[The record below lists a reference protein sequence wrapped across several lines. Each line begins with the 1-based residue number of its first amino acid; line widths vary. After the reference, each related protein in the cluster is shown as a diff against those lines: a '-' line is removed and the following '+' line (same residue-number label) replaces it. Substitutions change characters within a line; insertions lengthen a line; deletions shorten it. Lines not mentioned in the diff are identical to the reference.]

1 MIFSLK
7 GISSKILVLAL
18 VVFISACASKKNAGQ
33 DEQAATD
40 AGATTSSVSTSG
52 SDDGSVQTLSS
63 GSSKGLENLSAAE
76 IQQLLKST
84 SYYFDFDRFNV
95 ASSDERVILA
105 HGQFL
110 AKNSSARVRVEGHTD
125 ERGTREYNIALG
137 ERRGKSVQ
145 QILLSAGAQKK
156 QIEVI
161 SYGEE
166 QPKAQGQTEEA
177 YAQNRRVDLKY
188 TAGQP

>member
-1 MIFSLK
+1 MSFSLK
-7 GISSKILVLAL
+7 GIATKFLVLAL

-33 DEQAATD
+33 DEQATADSTGS
-40 AGATTSSVSTSG
+40 AVSTQA

-63 GSSKGLENLSAAE
+63 GSTKGLGNIDPLELQE
-76 IQQLLKST
+76 LLRKR
-84 SYYFDFDRFNV
+84 SYFFAYDRFNV
-95 ASSDERVILA
+95 SSSDERAVLA

-110 AKNSSARVRVEGHTD
+110 AKNPNARVRLEGHTD

-145 QILLSAGAQKK
+145 QILLSAGAQNR

-188 TAGQP
+188 TVGQP

>member
-1 MIFSLK
+1 
-7 GISSKILVLAL
+7 
-18 VVFISACASKKNAGQ
+18 
-33 DEQAATD
+33 
-40 AGATTSSVSTSG
+40 
-52 SDDGSVQTLSS
+52 
-63 GSSKGLENLSAAE
+63 
-76 IQQLLKST
+76 
-84 SYYFDFDRFNV
+84 
-95 ASSDERVILA
+95 VILA

>member
-1 MIFSLK
+1 MSFSPK
-7 GISSKILVLAL
+7 GIASKILVLAL

-33 DEQAATD
+33 DEQAAAEST
-40 AGATTSSVSTSG
+40 GSGVSTQA

-63 GSSKGLENLSAAE
+63 GASKSLAGLSPME
-76 IQQLLKST
+76 IQELLRKR
-84 SYYFDFDRFNV
+84 SYFFGYDRFNV
-95 ASSDERVILA
+95 AAADEKAILA

-110 AKNSSARVRVEGHTD
+110 AKNPNARVRLEGHTD

-137 ERRGKSVQ
+137 ERRAKAVQ
-145 QILLSAGAQKK
+145 QVLLSAGAQSR

-188 TAGQP
+188 TVGQP